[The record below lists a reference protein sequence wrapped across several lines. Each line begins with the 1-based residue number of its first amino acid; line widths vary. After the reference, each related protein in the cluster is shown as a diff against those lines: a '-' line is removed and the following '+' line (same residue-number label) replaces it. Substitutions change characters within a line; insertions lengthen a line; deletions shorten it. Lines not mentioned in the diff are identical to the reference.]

1 MKQPRPPVFDGFQEI
16 GSAVAILNIGAVHHE
31 ADHQP
36 ERVDNDVAL
45 AALNL
50 LACIKATEPPLSVVL
65 TLWLSI
71 APAVG
76 EASFPSNSRASMT
89 R

>member
-1 MKQPRPPVFDGFQEI
+1 M
-16 GSAVAILNIGAVHHE
+16 HHE

-50 LACIKATEPPLSVVL
+50 LACIKATDTAAFRRFNFL